1 MVTPPSPKKQYFRIG
16 EVARLLDI
24 PSHVLRYWETEFRA
38 VRPIKSASGQRVYS
52 RRDVERLQ
60 LIKRLLR
67 DERYTIEGARRAL
80 KERGLDDDANA
91 PAQPEV
97 LRGALVRARARLV
110 ALSSAL
116 DALRPPPTAGDGAD
130 MSHAPEIH
138 VTETE
143 LEADLVARD
152 ETA

>member
-1 MVTPPSPKKQYFRIG
+1 MTDPLPKKQYFRIG
-16 EVARLLDI
+16 EVARLLDT

-38 VRPIKSASGQRVYS
+38 VRPSKSASGQRVYS

-91 PAQPEV
+91 PAKPEA
-97 LRGALVRARARLV
+97 LRAALVHARERL
-110 ALSSAL
+110 AGLLDAL
-116 DALRPPPTAGDGAD
+116 DALRPPARGVEEPD
-130 MSHAPEIH
+130 MSTAPEIH

-143 LEADLVARD
+143 LEGDLAARD

>member
-1 MVTPPSPKKQYFRIG
+1 MVTVALPPKKYFRIG
-16 EVARLLDI
+16 EVSRLLEI

-38 VRPIKSASGQRVYS
+38 VRPLKSASGQRVYS

-80 KERGLDDDANA
+80 KERGLDEDANA
-91 PAQPEV
+91 PARPEV
-97 LRGALVRARARLV
+97 LRAALLLARDRLS
-110 ALSSAL
+110 ALLASL
-116 DALRPPPTAGDGAD
+116 DALAPLPSESD
-130 MSHAPEIH
+130 MSAAPEIH
-138 VTETE
+138 VSETE
-143 LEADLVARD
+143 LEGELTARD

>member
-1 MVTPPSPKKQYFRIG
+1 MVTAPSPKKQYFRIG
-16 EVARLLDI
+16 EVARLLDV

-80 KERGLDDDANA
+80 KERGLDDDANV
-91 PAQPEV
+91 PGQPEV

-110 ALSSAL
+110 ALVSAL
-116 DALRPPPTAGDGAD
+116 D
-130 MSHAPEIH
+130 
-138 VTETE
+138 
-143 LEADLVARD
+143 
-152 ETA
+152 

>member
-1 MVTPPSPKKQYFRIG
+1 MTDPLPKKQYFRIG
-16 EVARLLDI
+16 EVARLLDV

-38 VRPIKSASGQRVYS
+38 VRPSKSASGQRVYS

-91 PAQPEV
+91 PARPEV
-97 LRGALVRARARLV
+97 LRAALLQARDRLT
-110 ALSSAL
+110 ALLTTL
-116 DALRPPPTAGDGAD
+116 DALRPPVAPD
-130 MSHAPEIH
+130 MSSAPEIL
-138 VTETE
+138 VSETE
-143 LEADLVARD
+143 LESELASRD

>member
-1 MVTPPSPKKQYFRIG
+1 VTDPLPKKQYFRIG
-16 EVARLLDI
+16 EVARLLDV

-38 VRPIKSASGQRVYS
+38 VRPSKSASGQRVYS

-91 PAQPEV
+91 PAKPEV
-97 LRGALVRARARLV
+97 LRAALVHARDRLV
-110 ALSSAL
+110 GLLDAL
-116 DALRPPPTAGDGAD
+116 DALRPPVGGVEEPD
-130 MSHAPEIH
+130 MSTAPEIH

-143 LEADLVARD
+143 LEGDLAARD

>member
-1 MVTPPSPKKQYFRIG
+1 MVNAVLPPKKYFRIG
-16 EVARLLDI
+16 EVARLLET

-38 VRPIKSASGQRVYS
+38 IRPIKSASGQRVYS

-67 DERYTIEGARRAL
+67 EERYTIEGARRAL

-91 PAQPEV
+91 PARPEV
-97 LRGALVRARARLV
+97 LREALVRSRARLA
-110 ALSSAL
+110 ALLATL
-116 DALRPPPTAGDGAD
+116 DALRPTESDAD
-130 MSHAPEIH
+130 MSTAPEIH

-143 LEADLVARD
+143 FEGELAARD

>member
-1 MVTPPSPKKQYFRIG
+1 MVMASLPPKNYFRIG
-16 EVARLLDI
+16 EVARILET

-38 VRPIKSASGQRVYS
+38 VRPVKSASGQRVYS

-80 KERGLDDDANA
+80 KERGLDDDANV
-91 PAQPEV
+91 PAQPER
-97 LRGALVRARARLV
+97 LRGALVRARERLT
-110 ALSSAL
+110 ALVVTL
-116 DALRPPPTAGDGAD
+116 DALRPIDDPD
-130 MSHAPEIH
+130 MSAAPEIH
-138 VTETE
+138 VSETE
-143 LEADLVARD
+143 FEGELAVRD

>member
-1 MVTPPSPKKQYFRIG
+1 MTDPLPKKQYFRIG

-38 VRPIKSASGQRVYS
+38 VRPTKSASGQRVYS

-91 PAQPEV
+91 PAKPEV
-97 LRGALVRARARLV
+97 LRAALVRARERL
-110 ALSSAL
+110 AGLLGAL
-116 DALRPPPTAGDGAD
+116 DALRPPDRGAEEPD
-130 MSHAPEIH
+130 MSAAPEIH

-143 LEADLVARD
+143 LEGDLAARD

>member
-1 MVTPPSPKKQYFRIG
+1 VTAPLPQKQYFRIG
-16 EVARLLDI
+16 EVSRILETPA
-24 PSHVLRYWETEFRA
+24 HVLRYWETEFRA
-38 VRPIKSASGQRVYS
+38 VRPSKSASGQRVYS

-80 KERGLDDDANA
+80 KERGLGEDANT
-91 PAQPEV
+91 PARPEV
-97 LRGALVRARARLV
+97 LRDALLGARDRLRALLA
-110 ALSSAL
+110 AL
-116 DALRPPPTAGDGAD
+116 DALRPAPAPPAEAD
-130 MSHAPEIH
+130 MSGAPEIH

-143 LEADLVARD
+143 LEGDLAARD

>member
-1 MVTPPSPKKQYFRIG
+1 VTAPLPSKKYFRIG
-16 EVARLLDI
+16 EVSRLLEI

-38 VRPIKSASGQRVYS
+38 VRPLKSASGQRVYS

-91 PAQPEV
+91 PARPEV
-97 LRGALVRARARLV
+97 LRAALLQARDRLT
-110 ALSSAL
+110 ALLATL
-116 DALRPPPTAGDGAD
+116 DALRPPVAPD
-130 MSHAPEIH
+130 MSSAPEIL
-138 VTETE
+138 VSETE
-143 LEADLVARD
+143 LESELASRD

>member
-1 MVTPPSPKKQYFRIG
+1 MVTAPLPSKKYFRIG
-16 EVARLLDI
+16 EVARLLEI

-38 VRPIKSASGQRVYS
+38 VRPLKSASGQRVYS

-91 PAQPEV
+91 PARPEV
-97 LRGALVRARARLV
+97 LRAALVRARDRLT
-110 ALSSAL
+110 ALLSAL
-116 DALRPPPTAGDGAD
+116 DELQAPVAPD
-130 MSHAPEIH
+130 MSTAPEIH
-138 VTETE
+138 LTETE
-143 LEADLVARD
+143 LESELAARD

>member
-1 MVTPPSPKKQYFRIG
+1 MS
-16 EVARLLDI
+16 RLLEI

-38 VRPIKSASGQRVYS
+38 VRPLKSASGQRVYS

-91 PAQPEV
+91 PARPEV
-97 LRGALVRARARLV
+97 LRAALLQARDRLT
-110 ALSSAL
+110 ALLTTL
-116 DALRPPPTAGDGAD
+116 DALRPPVAPD
-130 MSHAPEIH
+130 MSSAPEIL
-138 VTETE
+138 VSETE
-143 LEADLVARD
+143 LESELASRD

>member
-1 MVTPPSPKKQYFRIG
+1 MVTASLLQKKYFRIG
-16 EVARLLDI
+16 EVARLLEI

-38 VRPIKSASGQRVYS
+38 VRPFKSASGQRVYS
-52 RRDVERLQ
+52 LRDVERLQ

-80 KERGLDDDANA
+80 KERGLDDDANV
-91 PAQPEV
+91 PARPEV
-97 LRGALVRARARLV
+97 LRDALVRARDRLT
-110 ALSSAL
+110 ALVSSL
-116 DALRPPPTAGDGAD
+116 DALRPPDALASDAD
-130 MSHAPEIH
+130 MSAAPEIH

-143 LEADLVARD
+143 LEGELAARD